1 MDVVAIVPASLSREG
16 APTGILHEVAGAPVL
31 GHLLDRLKGV
41 DKLAG
46 LMVATTDAPEDAA
59 VAAFCAGRGVPC
71 HAGVGDDLLGRL
83 LAAVKQDGA
92 KGAVMVEAG
101 NPLIV
106 PAVVDQVVN
115 LLQLTDGML
124 DWVGNTAAP
133 TYPKGMEIDGFTAA
147 ALTEADRRCAEPELR
162 REGPA
167 FLWKNSRLYRLLSV
181 TAPEGQ
187 ERPELDLKVR
197 SPDDLARLE
206 PVLAH
211 FAGRGDFTLADV
223 LGFLEGAAP

>member
-1 MDVVAIVPASLSREG
+1 MSPRFSCAC
-16 APTGILHEVAGAPVL
+16 
-31 GHLLDRLKGV
+31 
-41 DKLAG
+41 LA
-46 LMVATTDAPEDAA
+46 ATL
-59 VAAFCAGRGVPC
+59 AFCAAARAADGDLDATFGS
-71 HAGVGDDLLGRL
+71 AGKVHLGPNTGFSGPVANDVAVQPDGKIVVVGYETNATDGLESWRIARL
-83 LAAVKQDGA
+83 NANGT
-92 KGAVMVEAG
+92 
-101 NPLIV
+101 
-106 PAVVDQVVN
+106 VD
-115 LLQLTDGML
+115 TSFASDGML